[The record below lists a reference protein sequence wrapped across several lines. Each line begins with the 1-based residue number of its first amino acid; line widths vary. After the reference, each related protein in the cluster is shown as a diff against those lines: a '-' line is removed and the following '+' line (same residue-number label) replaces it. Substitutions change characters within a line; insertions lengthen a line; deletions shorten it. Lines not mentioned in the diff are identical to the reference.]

1 MSDDQSRADRRRV
14 RIATYSASEARHRRA
29 MAIPSDRVPTVEEL
43 IGGAAPWQDSPTADA
58 TRWAS
63 DLVASPERERL
74 PQAVLAALVTFGE
87 VPRVET
93 AHAVERACLA
103 HIAAFEPSI
112 TTEDLVGE
120 IADRATIYGALFG
133 NPAAAGRAV
142 AILHDA
148 VHSYLYVAHSD
159 PVPLREVVV
168 TLLHMA
174 SLCSR
179 DLPERD
185 VGNDLQVGWS
195 FGRANARDL
204 LRTLADVARPPSDL
218 AALEDLPPAGEDERE
233 PVPAADILALA
244 AAAQRAAPGVVV
256 IPEAGSGKKHTGQAK
271 ELAGKRLPLRL
282 MPNLE
287 ELGRS
292 LTARRPWLVQPISR
306 VLSVLAGR
314 ETVSLP
320 NLLLVGLPGGGKTAL
335 AQDLADGLGV
345 PSIVYGC
352 AGISDASALGT
363 SKQWSSARPSIFT
376 QLLMDHGCGNGIVTL
391 DELDK
396 AGATGGHNGSLRE
409 GLISVGEIAAR
420 RRFFDLGIDGVV
432 DISGVSLIATANDVA
447 SLRGPLLDRF
457 TVIELPPPRRQ
468 DLPVIARAIV
478 DGMRAEMADGR
489 WLADL
494 DDAEMAS
501 LGAWRGG
508 SIRPLKRAVERI
520 VALRS
525 DRRFA
530 H

>member
-1 MSDDQSRADRRRV
+1 MSDDTTRADRRRV

-29 MAIPSDRVPTVEEL
+29 MAIPPDRVATVEEL

-58 TRWAS
+58 TRWVS
-63 DLVASPERERL
+63 TLVASPERERL
-74 PQAVLAALVTFGE
+74 PQAVLDALITFGE

-93 AHAVERACLA
+93 AEAVERACLA
-103 HIAAFEPSI
+103 HVASFEPSI
-112 TTEDLVGE
+112 TTEDLVAE

-148 VHSYLYVAHSD
+148 VHSYLYVTYTD

-179 DLPERD
+179 DLPEQD

-195 FGRANARDL
+195 FGRSNAGDL
-204 LRTLADVARPPSDL
+204 FRTVAEVARPPSDL
-218 AALEDLPPAGEDERE
+218 SALADLPPAGEDGS
-233 PVPAADILALA
+233 VPAADILALA
-244 AAAQRAAPGVVV
+244 AAAQKEAPGVVV
-256 IPEAGSGKKHTGQAK
+256 IPEAGSGKKHSGLAK
-271 ELAGKRLPLRL
+271 DLAGKRLPLRL
-282 MPNLE
+282 MPDLE
-287 ELGRS
+287 ELGQS
-292 LTARRPWLVQPISR
+292 LTERRPWLVQPISR
-306 VLSVLAGR
+306 ILSVLAGR
-314 ETVSLP
+314 ETVSMP
-320 NLLLVGLPGGGKTAL
+320 NILLVGLPGGGKTEL
-335 AQDLADGLGV
+335 ARDLADGLGV

-376 QLLMDHGCGNGIVTL
+376 QLLMDHGCGNGIVIL

-409 GLISVGEIAAR
+409 GVIGVGEFAAR
-420 RRFFDLGIDGVV
+420 RRFFDLGIDGIV

-494 DDAEMAS
+494 DAAEMAS